1 MPEQS
6 DDGIYQGN
14 AGHGQ
19 NSREQEARK
28 MNIQTFDNVW
38 GAISETSEPAEN
50 MKLRAELAGR
60 LNSWIKRNGLNQASG
75 ADIQF

>member
-1 MPEQS
+1 
-6 DDGIYQGN
+6 
-14 AGHGQ
+14 
-19 NSREQEARK
+19 